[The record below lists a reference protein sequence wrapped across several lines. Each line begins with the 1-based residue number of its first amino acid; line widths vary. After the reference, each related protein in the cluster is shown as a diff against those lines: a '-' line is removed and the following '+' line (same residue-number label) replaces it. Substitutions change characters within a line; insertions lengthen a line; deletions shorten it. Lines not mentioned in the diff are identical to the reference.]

1 MLAADIRLAYV
12 AAVPAWLM
20 RQAYQVF
27 VFVWRWFWLL
37 FGGTGVGDFPRLLQK
52 MILVLAFSTDIK
64 WGWVPKNS
72 QPPGVVNTKN
82 YQNDFFKG
90 VNMENVIQ
98 IPYTP
103 RPAWAFQSTLPRGS
117 DLCIKK
123 FKEA

>member
-64 WGWVPKNS
+64 WGWAPKNS
-72 QPPGVVNTKN
+72 QPPGGGKYQKLPKRFFQGGKHGKRNTDTI
-82 YQNDFFKG
+82 YSATCMG
-90 VNMENVIQ
+90 E
-98 IPYTP
+98 
-103 RPAWAFQSTLPRGS
+103 GS
-117 DLCIKK
+117 
-123 FKEA
+123 A